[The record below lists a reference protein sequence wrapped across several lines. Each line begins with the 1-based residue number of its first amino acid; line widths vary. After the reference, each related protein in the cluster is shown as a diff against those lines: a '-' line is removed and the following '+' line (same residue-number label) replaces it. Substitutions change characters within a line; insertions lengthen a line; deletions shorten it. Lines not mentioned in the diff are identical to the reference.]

1 MSWTVSGMFN
11 LLNRFIIES
20 DYNNKDR
27 IDWREVDEFQ
37 VLYSQH
43 VSTCFWCTINHSC
56 SVRKSSTG
64 PQCSWK
70 QHLGHFVGFSEQSF
84 LSSSQ
89 NRGFRSLQDALLL
102 LKSIRLLHFASALC
116 ACVVLRRLERK
127 PILKPWKVKVW
138 GKGGQMHLILLPL
151 PT

>member
-1 MSWTVSGMFN
+1 MFS
-11 LLNRFIIES
+11 LPNRLIT
-20 DYNNKDR
+20 
-27 IDWREVDEFQ
+27 DWQVAEFQ

-43 VSTCFWCTINHSC
+43 ISTCFWCTINHSC

-64 PQCSWK
+64 PRCSWK
-70 QHLGHFVGFSEQSF
+70 QHLGHFVRCFFIKTVSSLGFSKQSF

-102 LKSIRLLHFASALC
+102 LKSIRLLYFASALC
-116 ACVVLRRLERK
+116 ACVVLRLVERK
-127 PILKPWKVKVW
+127 PILKPWKVKVS
-138 GKGGQMHLILLPL
+138 GKGGQMNLILLPL